1 MYHPKLANFVILTSL
16 LLVAG
21 FGTGCNNLRHVDG
34 ATFMQIAAQSTMMNT
49 MSSDQYIGA
58 TTSAAYVQSWRAG
71 ILLPDTNCVYWTGLS
86 ELPCGVAKK
95 LRAGENPWADARP
108 SWDTRPRIPH
118 AVPEIIDITKKTDF
132 SRFVNEYIKFQAEC
146 PRTIQTAA
154 EAVYPNV
161 RGVEIQGVDKYAG
174 KIIEVTGVL
183 FHVPCQQAK
192 DQIPEHTSKFFLFD
206 PKITVL
212 GDAPPMHQVLRAPS
226 GD

>member
-1 MYHPKLANFVILTSL
+1 MHHPKLANFVILASL
-16 LLVAG
+16 LFAAS

-34 ATFMQIAAQSTMMNT
+34 TTFMQIAAHSAMMNT

-58 TTSAAYVQSWRAG
+58 TLGAAYVQSWRAG
-71 ILLPDTNCVYWTGLS
+71 ILLPDTNCVYWTSLS
-86 ELPCGVAKK
+86 ELPSGVAKK
-95 LRAGENPWADARP
+95 LRAGENPWANTRP
-108 SWDTRPRIPH
+108 SWDTRPRLPS
-118 AVPEIIDITKKTDF
+118 ATPEIIDITKEMDY

-154 EAVYPNV
+154 EVVYPSV

-174 KIIEVTGVL
+174 KLIEVTGVL
-183 FHVPCQQAK
+183 FHVPHQQAK
-192 DQIPEHTSKFFLFD
+192 DQIPERTCKFFLFD

-226 GD
+226 GV